1 MKVVDKLPDTIRV
14 KILCKKPIEI
24 RPVNPINS
32 FSPEVREP
40 VKYVWFRAIEKM
52 PDDPAV
58 HQYLRACASDFNLVL
73 TSLYPHG
80 HSVWESKMQVAGIRE
95 GDIIIEVNRQD
106 IANTSFLRS

>member
-1 MKVVDKLPDTIRV
+1 VVDKLPDTIRV